1 MSRTQYLPSHLLFH
15 TAGDE
20 LRLRHPCPRAGSPPW
35 VGQGFVT
42 RLDDASEEVAIE
54 LRGKEKGQA
63 NAPTDVSIG
72 FIGELCLLTKAWRWL
87 SLISLATALDLMG
100 AWFHVPSGGVAFV

>member
-1 MSRTQYLPSHLLFH
+1 MHPLVTCAALLLLPCPLSSP
-15 TAGDE
+15 GDE

-63 NAPTDVSIG
+63 NAPTDVATG
-72 FIGELCLLTKAWRWL
+72 FVG
-87 SLISLATALDLMG
+87 
-100 AWFHVPSGGVAFV
+100 